1 MKRLFACAALVAAL
15 GAAPAM
21 AEPGLEAWHHA
32 DAGMGQF
39 EGRYIAA
46 DGGMMV
52 DYGCT
57 GQTTSLNF
65 KVPGNQAT
73 KGYGRLA
80 VDGIVVHEGSV
91 TYGSVAD
98 TTGMS
103 FEAELNGHDWQKD
116 QVNKIIDA
124 IASGGE
130 LTLDLPNLERF
141 AIPLENSARISSCR
155 I

>member
-15 GAAPAM
+15 GAAPVL
-21 AEPGLEAWHHA
+21 AEPGQDAWHHVN
-32 DAGMGQF
+32 AGMGQF
-39 EGRYIAA
+39 EGRYMKTDGMTAA
-46 DGGMMV
+46 
-52 DYGCT
+52 YGCT
-57 GQTTSLNF
+57 GNSTSLDF
-65 KVPGNQAT
+65 FISGNQAT

-103 FEAELNGHDWQKD
+103 FEAELNGHDWQKE

-124 IASGGE
+124 IAAGGE

>member
-1 MKRLFACAALVAAL
+1 MKDLFACAALAA
-15 GAAPAM
+15 GFATAPAL
-21 AEPGLEAWHHA
+21 AEPGQDAWHHVN
-32 DAGMGQF
+32 AGMGQF
-39 EGRYIAA
+39 EGRYMKT
-46 DGGMMV
+46 DGMTV
-52 DYGCT
+52 AYGCT
-57 GQTTSLNF
+57 GHSTSLDF
-65 KVPGNQAT
+65 LIPGNQAT

-103 FEAELNGHDWQKD
+103 FEADLNGHDWQKE

-124 IASGGE
+124 IAAGSE

-141 AIPLENSARISSCR
+141 AIPLENSAGIRSCR